1 MDLRDIKEFFRDCLG
16 YILSLIIIII
26 IFTFIIAFHPV
37 AGNSMV
43 PTLEEGSVTVVAK
56 SHHVLFG
63 LKRKQVVIVKKDK
76 KTYIK
81 RVIGLPGEEIHYLD
95 NTLYVNGAAVEENY
109 LGEDATTNSF
119 MLEDVCDSKLC
130 PKGIIPD
137 DYYLVL
143 GDNRND
149 SIDSRDPSFGMVKK
163 SEIKGIV
170 IFNIWPI
177 DNFGKIK
184 K

>member
-16 YILSLIIIII
+16 YFISLVIVII
-26 IFTFIIAFHPV
+26 IFTFVIAFHPV

-43 PTLEEGSVTVVAK
+43 PTLEEGSITVVAK
-56 SHHVLFG
+56 SHHLIFK
-63 LKRKQVVIVKKDK
+63 LKRNQVIIVKKDK

-81 RVIGLPGEEIHYLD
+81 RVIGLPGEEVHYL
-95 NTLYVNGAAVEENY
+95 NNRLYVNGKITEEPF
-109 LGEDATTNSF
+109 LGDDVTTNSF
-119 MLEDVCDSKLC
+119 MLEDVCNKEKC
-130 PKGIIPD
+130 PTSIIPE

-149 SIDSRDPSFGMVKK
+149 SLDSRNPQFGLVKK
-163 SEIKGIV
+163 DEIKGVV

-177 DNFGKIK
+177 DNIK
-184 K
+184 KI